1 MLSNTATIIMGNNIY
16 DWKII
21 ETLAERHPYIVALLN
36 NTKNYACTGVIIDH
50 RSILTSGSCVHP
62 EPLYAAVGSAIA
74 GQRTNDNNIFK
85 IAYTK
90 AHEDYFFELG
100 RNYNVTR
107 MHSNI
112 ALVFTVKPVLLYFS
126 ESAILGNYFE
136 SELRDKKLSTTGYG
150 ELSNALTVLQHQR
163 YRQVACTN
171 PKWYYCICGVE
182 SSVVTTYDLYFGE
195 GGPVFYGDEVIGISS
210 FPSGLM
216 RLKDDV
222 RGMSQMKKWEPLKQV
237 GVVGVPF
244 EKGQKKYGVSIAPA
258 AMRSAG
264 LIEQL
269 KEIDG
274 LNVKDYGDIE
284 IPACHE
290 NANVDNMACL
300 SLVSA
305 CNKSLSSKVTQV
317 LKDGRL
323 AVTIGGDHSIGVGTV
338 DGHFNVNED
347 MILIWVDAHADI
359 NTNKTSESGS
369 VHGMPVALLVKELSD
384 YWPYLPT
391 MDWQVPKF
399 SIKNLGYIGLRSV
412 DHYERLAIEKY
423 HVPTFAMEDIEDH
436 GIAKSINHIL
446 HLLDPENKKP
456 IHVSFDIDS
465 LDALEA
471 PSTGTS
477 VRGGLT
483 LREAIKLMEII
494 HSTGRLR
501 ALDLV
506 EINPAIGNDSDRKR
520 TIEAGLCILKAALG
534 FSRRGTTP
542 RGVSD
547 LPVQTH
553 HN

>member
-1 MLSNTATIIMGNNIY
+1 MNNL
-16 DWKII
+16 K
-21 ETLAERHPYIVALLN
+21 
-36 NTKNYACTGVIIDH
+36 
-50 RSILTSGSCVHP
+50 
-62 EPLYAAVGSAIA
+62 
-74 GQRTNDNNIFK
+74 
-85 IAYTK
+85 
-90 AHEDYFFELG
+90 
-100 RNYNVTR
+100 
-107 MHSNI
+107 
-112 ALVFTVKPVLLYFS
+112 VF
-126 ESAILGNYFE
+126 
-136 SELRDKKLSTTGYG
+136 
-150 ELSNALTVLQHQR
+150 
-163 YRQVACTN
+163 
-171 PKWYYCICGVE
+171 
-182 SSVVTTYDLYFGE
+182 
-195 GGPVFYGDEVIGISS
+195 
-210 FPSGLM
+210 
-216 RLKDDV
+216 V

-290 NANVDNMACL
+290 NANVDNMAYL

-317 LKDGRL
+317 LRDGRL

-436 GIAKSINHIL
+436 GITKSINHIL
-446 HLLDPENKKP
+446 HLLDPEKKKP

-542 RGVSD
+542 RGVTD

-553 HN
+553 HT

>member
-1 MLSNTATIIMGNNIY
+1 MNYASFR
-16 DWKII
+16 DWRII
-21 ETLAERHPYIVALLN
+21 EILAEEHPYIVALLS
-36 NTKNYACTGVIIDH
+36 NTKNYTCTGVIISQ
-50 RSILTSGSCVHP
+50 RAILTSGRCVSP
-62 EPLYAAVGSAIA
+62 EPTFVAVNSAVV
-74 GQRTNDNNIFK
+74 GKMLHRNNIFE
-85 IAYTK
+85 IAFTRV
-90 AHEDYFFELG
+90 HEDYMYEVNEL
-100 RNYNVTR
+100 NQNVTR
-107 MHSNI
+107 MHSNLAI
-112 ALVFTVKPVLLYFS
+112 VFTVRAVLLQFT

-136 SELRDKKLSTTGYG
+136 SELKNKILSVTGYG
-150 ELSNALTVLQHQR
+150 QLKNSDVAVLQIQE
-163 YRQVACTN
+163 YKQVACSN
-171 PKWYYCICGVE
+171 PKWYYCICGIE
-182 SSVVTTYDLYFGE
+182 YSSEITYELPFGE
-195 GGPVFYGDEVIGISS
+195 GAPIFYEDEVVGITSCPVGS
-210 FPSGLM
+210 ISLKGDVDYNIFTVITPYKTWITKTQLDINEHGDKKPRSKETNGL
-216 RLKDDV
+216 D
-222 RGMSQMKKWEPLKQV
+222 
-237 GVVGVPF
+237 
-244 EKGQKKYGVSIAPA
+244 
-258 AMRSAG
+258 
-264 LIEQL
+264 
-269 KEIDG
+269 
-274 LNVKDYGDIE
+274 VKDYGDID
-284 IPACHE
+284 IPTSHE
-290 NANVDNMACL
+290 DVGVDNMVSL
-300 SLVSA
+300 PLVSA
-305 CNKSLSSKVTQV
+305 CNHNVSKKVSQV
-317 LKDGRL
+317 LRDGRL

-338 DGHFNVNED
+338 DGHYNVNED

-423 HVPTFAMEDIEDH
+423 KVPTFAMEDVEDH
-436 GIAKSINHIL
+436 GIEKSINNIL
-446 HLLDPENKKP
+446 HVLDPGQEKP

-471 PSTGTS
+471 PSTGTP

-483 LREAIKLMEII
+483 LREGIKLMEII

-534 FSRRGTTP
+534 FSRRGTAP

-553 HN
+553 HNKS

>member
-1 MLSNTATIIMGNNIY
+1 M
-16 DWKII
+16 
-21 ETLAERHPYIVALLN
+21 
-36 NTKNYACTGVIIDH
+36 
-50 RSILTSGSCVHP
+50 
-62 EPLYAAVGSAIA
+62 
-74 GQRTNDNNIFK
+74 
-85 IAYTK
+85 
-90 AHEDYFFELG
+90 
-100 RNYNVTR
+100 NV
-107 MHSNI
+107 
-112 ALVFTVKPVLLYFS
+112 
-126 ESAILGNYFE
+126 
-136 SELRDKKLSTTGYG
+136 
-150 ELSNALTVLQHQR
+150 
-163 YRQVACTN
+163 
-171 PKWYYCICGVE
+171 
-182 SSVVTTYDLYFGE
+182 
-195 GGPVFYGDEVIGISS
+195 
-210 FPSGLM
+210 
-216 RLKDDV
+216 LKDFV
-222 RGMSQMKKWEPLKQV
+222 RKMSQIKKWEPLKQV
-237 GVVGVPF
+237 GIIGVPF
-244 EKGQKKYGVSIAPA
+244 EKGQKKYGVSVAPA
-258 AMRSAG
+258 AVRSSG
-264 LIEQL
+264 LISEL

-274 LNVKDYGDIE
+274 LNIKDYGDID
-284 IPACHE
+284 IPASHE
-290 NANVDNMACL
+290 DVNVDNMVSL
-300 SLVSA
+300 PLVSA
-305 CNKSLSSKVTQV
+305 CNHNVSKKVSQV
-317 LKDGRL
+317 LRDGRL

-338 DGHFNVNED
+338 DGHYNVNED

-423 HVPTFAMEDIEDH
+423 KVPTFAMEDIEDH
-436 GIAKSINHIL
+436 GIETSINHIL
-446 HLLDPENKKP
+446 HVLDPRKEKP

-471 PSTGTS
+471 PSTGTP

-483 LREAIKLMEII
+483 LREGIKLMEII

-542 RGVSD
+542 RGISD

-553 HN
+553 HNKS

>member
-1 MLSNTATIIMGNNIY
+1 
-16 DWKII
+16 
-21 ETLAERHPYIVALLN
+21 
-36 NTKNYACTGVIIDH
+36 
-50 RSILTSGSCVHP
+50 
-62 EPLYAAVGSAIA
+62 
-74 GQRTNDNNIFK
+74 
-85 IAYTK
+85 
-90 AHEDYFFELG
+90 
-100 RNYNVTR
+100 
-107 MHSNI
+107 
-112 ALVFTVKPVLLYFS
+112 
-126 ESAILGNYFE
+126 
-136 SELRDKKLSTTGYG
+136 
-150 ELSNALTVLQHQR
+150 
-163 YRQVACTN
+163 
-171 PKWYYCICGVE
+171 
-182 SSVVTTYDLYFGE
+182 
-195 GGPVFYGDEVIGISS
+195 
-210 FPSGLM
+210 
-216 RLKDDV
+216 
-222 RGMSQMKKWEPLKQV
+222 MSQKWKPLKQV
-237 GVVGVPF
+237 GVIGVPF
-244 EKGQKKYGVSIAPA
+244 EKGQKKYGVSVAPA

-269 KEIDG
+269 REIDG
-274 LNVKDYGDIE
+274 LDVKDYGDID
-284 IPACHE
+284 IPSCHE
-290 NANVDNMACL
+290 AATVDNMAYL
-300 SLVSA
+300 PLVSA
-305 CNKSLSSKVTQV
+305 CNRSLSNKMTQV
-317 LKDGRL
+317 LNDGRL

-338 DGHFNVNED
+338 DGHYSVNED

-359 NTNKTSESGS
+359 NTNKTSDSGS

-423 HVPTFAMEDIEDH
+423 KVPTFAMEDIEDH
-436 GIAKSINHIL
+436 GIRTSINHIL
-446 HLLDPENKKP
+446 HVLDPEKKKP

-534 FSRRGTTP
+534 FSRRGTSP
-542 RGVSD
+542 RGATD
-547 LPVQTH
+547 LPIISASFKISSCLETKQEKESGEEKNGMRAIADKYFSKISNIESKYIINEGLSKTISNLLQGKVNAFPLYKVSLSLDRKPVKIPWTLDLASPLDDSH
-553 HN
+553 YKKKFKYLKIKKVPAPGN